1 MVLASSGVAFSWHAE
16 GGVSGPCRESRPA
29 AFVGTERSVGA
40 EAGSGPAPRG
50 IGSRSGPARGKPGR
64 QEGQARAPLP
74 PCVCEEVES
83 PPLSPGLP
91 CHLFG
96 PVEGG
101 GSDAVQAGGPGH
113 KRPGS
118 SALTPG
124 GLGRCVRASSY
135 LA

>member
-1 MVLASSGVAFSWHAE
+1 MVLASSGVAFSWRAE

-74 PCVCEEVES
+74 PCVWEVTDASWDAE
-83 PPLSPGLP
+83 
-91 CHLFG
+91 G
-96 PVEGG
+96 PRTARGGEAPGG
-101 GSDAVQAGGPGH
+101 GE
-113 KRPGS
+113 
-118 SALTPG
+118 L
-124 GLGRCVRASSY
+124 
-135 LA
+135 